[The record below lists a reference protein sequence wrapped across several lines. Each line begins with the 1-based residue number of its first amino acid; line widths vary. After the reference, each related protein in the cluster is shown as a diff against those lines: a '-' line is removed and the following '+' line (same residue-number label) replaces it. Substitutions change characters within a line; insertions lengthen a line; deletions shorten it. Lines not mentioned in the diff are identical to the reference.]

1 MNSGQRLV
9 TSAQAAQILNLSVQG
24 VHYRIKNGQLKAIK
38 KDGRTLVYINEQ
50 DTISTPNNSLNN
62 DISEQKDI
70 HIKLLKKYLKQMKHQ
85 YENEIKRLEMNQEQ
99 IISVFKSEISLLQSA
114 FNEMKNIYALEHK
127 NNNDSSKMD
136 LIDIKDFFL
145 MMRKYNKT
153 DLEIKS
159 IILDKIKS
167 GDKRFIYSS
176 SSKSIIIYKSDFLDL
191 I

>member
-99 IISVFKSEISLLQSA
+99 IISVFK
-114 FNEMKNIYALEHK
+114 
-127 NNNDSSKMD
+127 
-136 LIDIKDFFL
+136 
-145 MMRKYNKT
+145 
-153 DLEIKS
+153 
-159 IILDKIKS
+159 
-167 GDKRFIYSS
+167 
-176 SSKSIIIYKSDFLDL
+176 
-191 I
+191 

>member
-1 MNSGQRLV
+1 
-9 TSAQAAQILNLSVQG
+9 
-24 VHYRIKNGQLKAIK
+24 
-38 KDGRTLVYINEQ
+38 
-50 DTISTPNNSLNN
+50 
-62 DISEQKDI
+62 
-70 HIKLLKKYLKQMKHQ
+70 MKHQ

>member
-70 HIKLLKKYLKQMKHQ
+70 HIKLLKK
-85 YENEIKRLEMNQEQ
+85 
-99 IISVFKSEISLLQSA
+99 
-114 FNEMKNIYALEHK
+114 
-127 NNNDSSKMD
+127 
-136 LIDIKDFFL
+136 
-145 MMRKYNKT
+145 
-153 DLEIKS
+153 
-159 IILDKIKS
+159 
-167 GDKRFIYSS
+167 
-176 SSKSIIIYKSDFLDL
+176 
-191 I
+191 